1 MTVSYTASYIEYT
14 ATGAQTVFAIPF
26 PFLSD
31 STLVHV
37 YDNTD
42 GLSAATEY
50 TQGVDFTISGTNVT
64 FGVAPAA
71 DTVILV
77 RRITPLTQATDY
89 PEGGGAFPAT
99 SHENAL
105 DKLTLICQELR
116 DKLTLGDLDLE
127 RFMQLS
133 ADGEYW
139 EGSSNRIG
147 NVGSAEEGTDA
158 VNLNDVQ
165 ALITGGTVTS
175 LGAFTLFEFTGD
187 GTATEFTTT
196 LQSVVSAAS
205 LLVYFVGGLIQDSAP
220 TGGSYTIDNT
230 GNPLTGTK
238 VVFGTA
244 PGSGVK
250 IRVLAPTGTVLS
262 TLAAITLS
270 DSNFASGTI
279 DPVMLSDGTN
289 GQALMWRSGTAQW
302 DEIAGADIGDLD
314 AVISAYSLS
323 DFAVPSANLAM
334 GSKKITGLA
343 DGVSSNDAANV
354 GQLAARRRTKS
365 LTVSLS
371 GTSSSKT
378 GSATFAWDACGII
391 FSGTNGC
398 SGCAAFHGNNT
409 WTAYIASGSS
419 QFNVTIQRSTSGSNK
434 VVDFTVAQGTG
445 SPTLP
450 TSIDVIGI
458 EGDA

>member
-244 PGSGVK
+244 PASGVK

-289 GQALMWRSGTAQW
+289 GQALFWRSGTAQW
-302 DEIAGADIGDLD
+302 DEIAGADIADLD
-314 AVISAYSLS
+314 AVISAYQLS
-323 DFAVPSANLAM
+323 DFAAPTSDVSM
-334 GSKKITGLA
+334 GSNRIFSLA
-343 DGVSSNDAANV
+343 DGINLKDAVNLS
-354 GQLAARRRTKS
+354 QLALRKRGKS
-365 LTVSLS
+365 VTVSLS
-371 GTSSSKT
+371 GSSSTKT
-378 GSATFAWDACGII
+378 GSATFAFNVSGVI
-391 FSGTNGC
+391 FSGSNGC
-398 SGCAAFHGNNT
+398 SGVAAFHGNNT
-409 WTAYIASGSS
+409 WTSYIASGSS
-419 QFNVTIQRSTSGSNK
+419 QFNVTVQRSTSGSNK
-434 VVDFTVAQGTG
+434 ILDFTVAQGTG

-450 TSIDVIGI
+450 TSIDVWGG

>member
-50 TQGVDFTISGTNVT
+50 TQGVDFTISGSNVT
-64 FGVAPAA
+64 FSVAPAA
-71 DTVILV
+71 DTVILI

-175 LGAFTLFEFTGD
+175 LGGFTLFEFTGD
-187 GTATEFTTT
+187 GSTTEFTTT
-196 LQSVVSAAS
+196 LQSVTSAAS
-205 LLVYFVGGLIQDSAP
+205 LIVYFVGGLIQDSAA
-220 TGGSYTIDNT
+220 TGGSYTIDNS

-244 PGSGVK
+244 PGAGVK

-262 TLAAITLS
+262 TLSAITLS
-270 DSNFASGTI
+270 DSNFASGSI
-279 DPVMLSDGTN
+279 DPVMLAGGTN
-289 GQALMWRSGTAQW
+289 GQALMWRSSTAQW
-302 DEIAGADIGDLD
+302 SSILGADISDL
-314 AVISAYSLS
+314 SATIAAFSLS
-323 DFAVPSANLAM
+323 GFAAPTTNVNM
-334 GSKKITGLA
+334 GSKRIYSVA
-343 DGVSSNDAANV
+343 DGINLNDAVNLS
-354 GQLAARRRTKS
+354 QLALRKRAKS

-378 GSATFAWDACGII
+378 GSATFAFDVCGII
-391 FSGTNGC
+391 FSGSNGC
-398 SGCAAFHGNNT
+398 SGSFAFHGNNT
-409 WTAYIASGSS
+409 FVAYIASGTS
-419 QFNVTIQRSTSGSNK
+419 QFQVTCQRSTSGSNK

>member
-187 GTATEFTTT
+187 GSTTEFTTT

-302 DEIAGADIGDLD
+302 DEIAGADIADLD
-314 AVISAYSLS
+314 AVISAYQLS
-323 DFAVPSANLAM
+323 DFAAPTSDVSM
-334 GSKKITGLA
+334 GSNRIFSLA
-343 DGVSSNDAANV
+343 DGINLHDAVNLS
-354 GQLAARRRTKS
+354 QLALRKRGKS
-365 LTVSLS
+365 VTVSLS
-371 GTSSSKT
+371 GSSSTKT
-378 GSATFAWDACGII
+378 GSATFAFNVSGVI
-391 FSGTNGC
+391 FSGSNGC
-398 SGCAAFHGNNT
+398 SGVAAFHGNNT
-409 WTAYIASGSS
+409 WTSYIASGSS
-419 QFNVTIQRSTSGSNK
+419 QFNVTVQRSTSGSNK
-434 VVDFTVAQGTG
+434 ILDFTVAQGTG

-450 TSIDVIGI
+450 TSIDVWGG